1 MTTPFGTTVHLRP
14 QDFGETSRE
23 LVQAGPFTVTTF
35 RYSTGVA
42 GLKVVSDRVELEVL
56 PYLGQM
62 IWEAHVD
69 GIDLGMDDMFDAPR
83 PAEVIVDTYGCFSFH
98 SGLLAGGCPA
108 SEDDHPLHGEMAC
121 APMDSCWV
129 TIHEDTLII
138 GGHYEY
144 VQGFGHHYRARP
156 GIVLTA
162 GSPVFDITME
172 VTNLSA
178 GQAMPLQ
185 YMCHMNHA
193 YLPDAAFAQ
202 SIPDEAWHLRESVP
216 AHVHPTP
223 AWESFTADILAGRL
237 RLDTLDKPDLCD
249 PEIVYFADDLARFGP
264 EACFE
269 LRSPD
274 GHTFVTSFAT
284 ADFPV
289 ATRWILHNADQR
301 VAAFVLPGTS
311 RPEGR
316 EAARRAGTLI
326 ELGAGKTRSFTV
338 TTGLSCPQASAQN
351 PHN

>member
-1 MTTPFGTTVHLRP
+1 MSSSFATTVHLRP
-14 QDFGETSRE
+14 QDFCETPRA
-23 LVQAGPFTVTTF
+23 LLHAGPFTVTTF
-35 RYSTGVA
+35 RYPTGIA
-42 GLKVVSDRVELEVL
+42 GLKVTSDRVELDIL

-69 GIDLGMDDMFDAPR
+69 GIDLGMTDMFDAPR

-98 SGLLAGGCPA
+98 SGLLAGGCP
-108 SEDDHPLHGEMAC
+108 SPEDEHPLHGEMAC
-121 APMDSCWV
+121 APMDTCWV
-129 TIHEDTLII
+129 TLEGDTLAI
-138 GGHYEY
+138 GGEREY

-162 GSPVFDITME
+162 GRTVFDITME

-178 GQAMPLQ
+178 YQAMPLQ

-193 YLPDAAFAQ
+193 YLPGAAFAQ
-202 SIPDEAWHLRESVP
+202 SIPDEAWHLRESIP
-216 AHVHPTP
+216 AHVNPTP
-223 AWESFTADILAGRL
+223 AWEAFTSDILAGHQQ
-237 RLDTLDKPDLCD
+237 LDILDKPELCD
-249 PEIVYFADDLARFGP
+249 PEIVYFADDLTRFGP
-264 EACFE
+264 EAQFE

-284 ADFPV
+284 EDFPV

-316 EAARRAGTLI
+316 IAARRAGTLI

-338 TTGLSCPQASAQN
+338 TTGLS
-351 PHN
+351 